1 MTINDLVRLL
11 FDAAALGSLLFLVS
25 SGLSM
30 IFGLMRI
37 VNVAHGSFYM
47 LGAYIAF
54 GLLSALNS
62 QIVAYLF
69 AVGAVALFGALL
81 QAFLIERVR
90 TDSLRQI
97 LLTFGVVLVV
107 GDLTLM
113 LWRGVPAA
121 LPVPEFLSGLIQIGS
136 ITFPVYRLFVIG
148 VGLTI
153 AIALD
158 IAQRRTRVGAMIRA
172 GADDLTMLACLGINV
187 RMLFVAVFAFGAALA
202 GLGGVLGG
210 MFLGVYPGID
220 LDIGTLAF
228 VVVIVGGLGSMR
240 GTFAASILIGVLD
253 SATKAY
259 LPELSLFA
267 IYLLMVVVLAVRPTG
282 LFAQRRLA

>member
-1 MTINDLVRLL
+1 MTVNDLVRLL

-54 GLLSALNS
+54 GLLSTLNS
-62 QIVAYLF
+62 QIVAYIL
-69 AVGAVALFGALL
+69 AIGAVALFGALL

-107 GDLTLM
+107 GDLALM
-113 LWRGVPAA
+113 FWRGVPAA
-121 LPVPEFLSGLIQIGS
+121 LPVPEFLSGRIQLGTV
-136 ITFPVYRLFVIG
+136 TFPVYRLFVIG

-158 IAQRRTRVGAMIRA
+158 IAQSRTRVGAMIRA
-172 GADDLTMLACLGINV
+172 GADDLTMLACMGINV
-187 RMLFVAVFAFGAALA
+187 RLLFVGVFAFGAALA

-240 GTFAASILIGVLD
+240 GTFAASILIGLLD
-253 SATKAY
+253 NATKAY

-267 IYLLMVVVLAVRPTG
+267 IYLLMVVVLAFRPTG